1 MAKKKIATVWLGGCS
16 GCHMSLLDIDE
27 RILDVAASIS
37 DSDSLSK
44 EEKKELLDIIN
55 DLLNDTSMGYYFLE
69 VQKYLAE
76 TYKKVSFGRNPTNIS
91 QYGGSIFV
99 SFSKTET
106 YRFNIGLYKSEVT
119 LD

>member
-1 MAKKKIATVWLGGCS
+1 MKK
-16 GCHMSLLDIDE
+16 DDE
-27 RILDVAASIS
+27 STTKQGNEANTMLEAVP
-37 DSDSLSK
+37 
-44 EEKKELLDIIN
+44 
-55 DLLNDTSMGYYFLE
+55 ME

-76 TYKKVSFGRNPTNIS
+76 TYKKVSFGRKSINVS

>member
-1 MAKKKIATVWLGGCS
+1 MTKVSNEEQSNNANV
-16 GCHMSLLDIDE
+16 LLEAVPI
-27 RILDVAASIS
+27 
-37 DSDSLSK
+37 
-44 EEKKELLDIIN
+44 
-55 DLLNDTSMGYYFLE
+55 E

-76 TYKKVSFGRNPTNIS
+76 TYKKVSLGRKPTNIS

>member
-1 MAKKKIATVWLGGCS
+1 MTKLSNEEQSNNANV
-16 GCHMSLLDIDE
+16 LLEAVPI
-27 RILDVAASIS
+27 
-37 DSDSLSK
+37 
-44 EEKKELLDIIN
+44 
-55 DLLNDTSMGYYFLE
+55 E

-76 TYKKVSFGRNPTNIS
+76 TYKKVSLGRKPTNIS

>member
-1 MAKKKIATVWLGGCS
+1 MKKDAENTTEQGNEANTMLEVVP
-16 GCHMSLLDIDE
+16 M
-27 RILDVAASIS
+27 
-37 DSDSLSK
+37 
-44 EEKKELLDIIN
+44 
-55 DLLNDTSMGYYFLE
+55 E

-76 TYKKVSFGRNPTNIS
+76 TYKKVGFGRKPTNIS

>member
-1 MAKKKIATVWLGGCS
+1 MENKVENTTETGNEANTMLEAVP
-16 GCHMSLLDIDE
+16 M
-27 RILDVAASIS
+27 
-37 DSDSLSK
+37 
-44 EEKKELLDIIN
+44 
-55 DLLNDTSMGYYFLE
+55 E

-76 TYKKVSFGRNPTNIS
+76 TYKKVSFGRNPINIS

>member
-1 MAKKKIATVWLGGCS
+1 MKKDAENITEQGNEANTMLEAVP
-16 GCHMSLLDIDE
+16 
-27 RILDVAASIS
+27 V
-37 DSDSLSK
+37 
-44 EEKKELLDIIN
+44 
-55 DLLNDTSMGYYFLE
+55 E

-76 TYKKVSFGRNPTNIS
+76 TYKKVSFGRKPINIS

-106 YRFNIGLYKSEVT
+106 YRFNIGLYISEVT